1 MKSRTGTGLAPVGP
15 KSLDRGLSQTRIL
28 TNGRRP
34 MVVSVNTNTG
44 AMVALQNLNATNRSL
59 EFVQKR
65 ITTGLQV
72 NGAKDNSSIYA
83 IAQNMRGDIKAL
95 TAVGQSVSRATSITD
110 VAMAAGEAISDLL
123 VEMKA
128 KAVAANDASLDA
140 NSRAAIDE
148 DFKSLMSQINSIIQN
163 SDFDGANLLDGSLPN
178 GISVLANANAT
189 NAITVTGEDLSAGGA
204 IITLPAS
211 ASVLTLTNAS
221 INLSLVNASLS
232 NVNSALARIG
242 SASRKLETHA
252 VFVSKLQDALTSG
265 VGNLVDADLAK
276 ESARLQ
282 ALQVKQQLGV
292 QALSIANQAPN
303 IILSLF
309 Q

>member
-1 MKSRTGTGLAPVGP
+1 
-15 KSLDRGLSQTRIL
+15 
-28 TNGRRP
+28 

-44 AMVALQNLNATNRSL
+44 AMIALQNLNATSRQL
-59 EFVQKR
+59 DFVQNR
-65 ITTGLQV
+65 INTGLQV

-95 TAVGQSVSRATSITD
+95 TAVSQSVARAISITD
-110 VAMAAGEAISDLL
+110 VAMAAGESISDLL

-128 KAVAANDASLDA
+128 KAVAANDPSLDL

-148 DFKSLMSQINSIIQN
+148 DFSSLLSQIKTIIAN
-163 SDFDGANLLDGSLPN
+163 SDFDGANLLNGSLTT
-178 GISVLANANAT
+178 GLSVLANADAT
-189 NAITVTGEDLSAGGA
+189 NSITVLAQNMSVSGA
-204 IITLPAS
+204 IITLS
-211 ASVLTLTNAS
+211 STASVLTVTAAA
-221 INLSLVNASLS
+221 INLSLVNTSLA

-242 SASRKLETHA
+242 SASKKLETHGI
-252 VFVSKLQDALTSG
+252 FVSKLQDALTGG

-276 ESARLQ
+276 ESAKLQ

-292 QALSIANQAPN
+292 QALSIANQRPQM
-303 IILSLF
+303 ILSLF